1 MSKPAEPATITPCP
15 DGPLLVRGDFTV
27 LTAPGREET
36 ASDRR
41 VVALC
46 RCGKTG
52 IPPLRRRPSRG
63 RLPCARTAGSRTFL
77 GRRIARADEHT
88 VD

>member
-1 MSKPAEPATITPCP
+1 MDSSSDPVTITPCP

-36 ASDRR
+36 ATERR

-52 IPPLRRRPSRG
+52 IPPLCDGSHRAVGFRAPA
-63 RLPCARTAGSRTFL
+63 PPPTAEPPPGD
-77 GRRIARADEHT
+77 G
-88 VD
+88 

>member
-1 MSKPAEPATITPCP
+1 MNTTPTTTITPCP
-15 DGPLLVRGDFTV
+15 DGPLLIRGDFAV

-36 ASDRR
+36 ATERR

-52 IPPLRRRPSRG
+52 IPPL
-63 RLPCARTAGSRTFL
+63 CDGSH
-77 GRRIARADEHT
+77 RAVGFRAPAPPPTEDQPTDPEEPP
-88 VD
+88 DNG

>member
-1 MSKPAEPATITPCP
+1 MSKPTEPATITPCP

-52 IPPLRRRPSRG
+52 IPPL
-63 RLPCARTAGSRTFL
+63 CDGSH
-77 GRRIARADEHT
+77 RAVGFRAPAPPAAEPPPGNG
-88 VD
+88 